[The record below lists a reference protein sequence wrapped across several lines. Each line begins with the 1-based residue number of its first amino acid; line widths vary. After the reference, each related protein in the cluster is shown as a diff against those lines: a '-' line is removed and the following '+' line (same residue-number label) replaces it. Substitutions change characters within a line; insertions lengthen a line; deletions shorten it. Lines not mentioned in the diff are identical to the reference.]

1 MYIVFD
7 NFKVYKVTVGVPT
20 ISITDTG
27 VSFNKQAIVKLEYAN
42 YIRILINKD
51 EKKVAIIATDE
62 VGDDTTAFCLKKDKP
77 NSIRLNY
84 RDLTKTLLALK
95 STNPE
100 LLSFKVEG
108 EFLDE
113 YSALLFDF
121 NHVLPIK

>member
-1 MYIVFD
+1 MFD

-27 VSFNKQAIVKLEYAN
+27 VSFNKQAIVKLGYAN

-51 EKKVAIIATDE
+51 QKQVAIVAINENDDDATI
-62 VGDDTTAFCLKKDKP
+62 FCLKKDKP

-95 STNPE
+95 STNSE
-100 LLSFKVEG
+100 FQSFKVEG

-113 YSALLFDF
+113 HNALLFDF